1 MKKLRIVL
9 IGAGN
14 VATHLGQELN
24 RLGHVVIQVYSRTSK
39 SAKILALELNC
50 SYTTL
55 KSEIVTDA
63 DLYLIALSDNAIESF
78 VSDFNFNNKLV
89 VHTSGSISINVF
101 KNISKC
107 GVLYPLQTFTKERS
121 LNFKE
126 IPFFIEANTELG
138 IKALKSLA
146 QQLSDNV
153 SYCDSEHRKYIHLAA
168 VFVSN
173 FTNHLISVADNIMD
187 RNNISREIFGP
198 LLKETISKAD
208 SISAVKSQTGP
219 AHRNDVEIM
228 NSHMD
233 LLSFNPQ
240 FQKIYKEL
248 SNSIISEKEK
258 N

>member
-1 MKKLRIVL
+1 MSTLKIVL

-14 VATHLGQELN
+14 IATHLGQELKTKGN
-24 RLGHVVIQVYSRTSK
+24 TIVQIYSRTIN
-39 SAKILALELNC
+39 SAKVLGEKLDCN
-50 SYTTL
+50 YTNV
-55 KSEIVTDA
+55 KSEIVTEA

-89 VHTSGSISINVF
+89 VHTSGSISIDIF
-101 KNISKC
+101 KNISTC
-107 GVLYPLQTFTKERS
+107 GVLYPLQTFTKGRS

-153 SYCDSEHRKYIHLAA
+153 SYCDSEQRKYIHLAA

-187 RNNISREIFGP
+187 RNNISHEIFGP
-198 LLKETISKAD
+198 LLKETISKAG
-208 SISAVKSQTGP
+208 SISAIKSQTGP
-219 AHRNDVEIM
+219 AHRNDVDIM

-258 N
+258 K